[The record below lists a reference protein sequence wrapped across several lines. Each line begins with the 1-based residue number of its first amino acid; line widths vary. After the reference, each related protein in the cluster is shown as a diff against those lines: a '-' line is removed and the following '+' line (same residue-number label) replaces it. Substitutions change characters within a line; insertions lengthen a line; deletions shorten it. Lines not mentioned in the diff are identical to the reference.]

1 MTRKEIIE
9 ALEYDKILDFIQP
22 WQLEYIVN
30 FVILN
35 YKEDE

>member
-1 MTRKEIIE
+1 MTRQEIIE
-9 ALEYDKILDFIQP
+9 ALEYDKILDYIST

-30 FVILN
+30 FVIMN